1 MDENARDGDG
11 PLGDLLEA
19 SHLAAPHLLPRL
31 VARCAEALGAAGA
44 LIFLADLQQQTLVPF
59 SDPDGPDAD
68 KHPTALSIDSTMAGR
83 AFQLVRVHTQRADPP
98 RAARVW
104 LPLLNGSERLGV
116 LEVEVHALEDVERD
130 DSLLVTR
137 LRRLASL
144 TAELVTA
151 KTPYGDTIVQLRR
164 QQRMGLAAEI
174 QWGLLPPLTFVDGNV
189 AIAGV
194 LEPAY
199 EVAGDTFDY
208 SVDPGRVHVA
218 LFDAMGHGLAS
229 AQLVSLAV
237 ASYRN
242 GRRAGRTMTDIA
254 RATDAVLTQTLG
266 EVGFATALLMELDTQ
281 TGQLLWVN
289 AGHPKPL
296 LLRGGKQVKAL
307 HARITPPLGLGWT
320 QNEPLISIGTET
332 LEPGDRV
339 LLYTDGAI
347 EARSPE
353 GRFFGVDHLADLLLR
368 HLADGMPAPETMR
381 RVVNAL
387 LEHHDD
393 QLSDDATLLLLEWR
407 TGNEDAVRS

>member
-1 MDENARDGDG
+1 M
-11 PLGDLLEA
+11 
-19 SHLAAPHLLPRL
+19 
-31 VARCAEALGAAGA
+31 
-44 LIFLADLQQQTLVPF
+44 
-59 SDPDGPDAD
+59 
-68 KHPTALSIDSTMAGR
+68 
-83 AFQLVRVHTQRADPP
+83 RVHTQRADPP

-144 TAELVTA
+144 TAEPGDGKDPVRRHHRPPA
-151 KTPYGDTIVQLRR
+151 TPATHGPRGRDPV
-164 QQRMGLAAEI
+164 GPAA
-174 QWGLLPPLTFVDGNV
+174 PLTFVDGNV

-229 AQLVSLAV
+229 ARLVSLAV

-266 EVGFATALLMELDTQ
+266 EVGFATALLMEPGHADRPGSSGSTRATPSRCCCAAGSRSRHCTRASPRRSGSAGPRTSRSSPSAPRPSSQ
-281 TGQLLWVN
+281 ATGSCSTPTV
-289 AGHPKPL
+289 PSKP
-296 LLRGGKQVKAL
+296 G
-307 HARITPPLGLGWT
+307 P
-320 QNEPLISIGTET
+320 
-332 LEPGDRV
+332 
-339 LLYTDGAI
+339 
-347 EARSPE
+347 
-353 GRFFGVDHLADLLLR
+353 
-368 HLADGMPAPETMR
+368 R
-381 RVVNAL
+381 RVGSSASTTSLTSCSVTSRTACRPPRPC
-387 LEHHDD
+387 DGSSTPCSSTTTTR
-393 QLSDDATLLLLEWR
+393 LSDDATLLLLEWR